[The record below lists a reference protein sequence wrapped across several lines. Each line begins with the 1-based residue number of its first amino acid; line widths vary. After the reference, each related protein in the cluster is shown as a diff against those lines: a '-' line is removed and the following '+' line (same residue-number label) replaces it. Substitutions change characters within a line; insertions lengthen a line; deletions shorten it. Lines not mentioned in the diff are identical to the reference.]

1 MSGFKIF
8 SLVLKRCAKLWWTA
22 VLFALL
28 FGIIFFINFVRGDM
42 LDALYDDI
50 ITNADYDD
58 LVLSGNYSP
67 GLDFGEADPGIYYI
81 NSGETYDVTLEAGG
95 ASVGI
100 GRTASG
106 LNVLRAKSGWDLLLS
121 SGSFSD
127 GGDYIWIYE
136 KYADTY
142 GIYAG
147 QTATVRGNEIKTYTV
162 AGTYGISVSSKLLC
176 GYTPAFITCNPCDE
190 TKAVSLICDS
200 DDIYPLYL
208 TGILAELAGEDGL
221 IELCEGYRTAEIG
234 FAAVFALLSALAALL
249 CAKLTDFVLAAV
261 SGQTF
266 VLRIC
271 GLTRLHT
278 WAVYFGFFAI
288 AGLISAAAGTGF
300 FYLLKT
306 VTEMLSLSIMGMK
319 FGATE
324 IWGTLICGI
333 CIYLALVAAVC
344 ALRTIPSPFARGR
357 AET

>member
-8 SLVLKRCAKLWWTA
+8 SLVLKRCARLWWTV

-50 ITNADYDD
+50 ITNADYED
-58 LVLSGNYSP
+58 LVLSGTYSP
-67 GLDFGEADPGIYYI
+67 GIDFGEADPGIYYI
-81 NSGETYDVTLEAGG
+81 NSGETYGVTLESGG
-95 ASVGI
+95 ASVEI

-106 LNVLRAKSGWDLLLS
+106 LNVLRAKSGWDSLLS

-127 GGDYIWIYE
+127 GDEYIWIYE
-136 KYADTY
+136 TYADTY
-142 GIYAG
+142 GIYEG
-147 QTATVRGNEIKTYTV
+147 QTATVHGDKTKTYTV

-176 GYTPAFITCNPCDE
+176 GYTPAFITCNPCNE
-190 TKAVSLICDS
+190 TKAVSIICDS

-208 TGILAELAGEDGL
+208 KGILAELAGEDG
-221 IELCEGYRTAEIG
+221 ITELCEGYRTAEIG
-234 FAAVFALLSALAALL
+234 FAAVFALFSVLAALL
-249 CAKLTDFVLAAV
+249 CAKITDFVLAAV

-266 VLRIC
+266 ALRIC
-271 GLTRLHT
+271 GFTRLRT

-288 AGLISAAAGTGF
+288 AGIISAAAGTGL

-306 VTEMLSLSIMGMK
+306 VTEMLSSNIMGME

-324 IWGTLICGI
+324 IWGTLVCGTI
-333 CIYLALVAAVC
+333 AYLALAAAVC